1 MVFEAS
7 MFLSNFVHSILL
19 SNTNLKMETLVMHP
33 ANKEQLAAL
42 KAIAKALKIPFEKKE
57 EEQYDP
63 TFVKMVKDAEERGQF
78 NEVDPN
84 DIWESLG
91 LK

>member
-1 MVFEAS
+1 
-7 MFLSNFVHSILL
+7 
-19 SNTNLKMETLVMHP
+19 METLVMHP
-33 ANKEQLAAL
+33 TNKEQLAAL

-57 EEQYDP
+57 KEQYDP
-63 TFVKMVKDAEERGQF
+63 SFVKMVKDAEKRANF
-78 NEVDPN
+78 KTVDPS

>member
-1 MVFEAS
+1 
-7 MFLSNFVHSILL
+7 
-19 SNTNLKMETLVMHP
+19 METLVMHP

-63 TFVKMVKDAEERGQF
+63 AFVKMIKDAEERGQF

>member
-1 MVFEAS
+1 
-7 MFLSNFVHSILL
+7 
-19 SNTNLKMETLVMHP
+19 METLVMHP

-57 EEQYDP
+57 EEKQYDP
-63 TFVKMVKDAEERGQF
+63 AFVKMVRDAEKRG
-78 NEVDPN
+78 NYKTIDPN